1 MYIDELDDI
10 VNKYNNTQHKVIK
23 MKPVDVKSNAFINS
37 SKETNVKAPKF
48 KVGDNV
54 RIPEYKNISA
64 KAMFQTG
71 LKTFLWLKRLKILCG
86 GYILLVILKVN
97 KLLECFTKKNSKNQI
112 KKSLELKRQLKE
124 NAINYMSNG
133 KVMIILLKVGLI
145 KKTYMSEYFSEPLT
159 YQYYS

>member
-97 KLLECFTKKNSKNQI
+97 KF
-112 KKSLELKRQLKE
+112 
-124 NAINYMSNG
+124 M
-133 KVMIILLKVGLI
+133 
-145 KKTYMSEYFSEPLT
+145 
-159 YQYYS
+159 